1 MKVSI
6 IISTIFIL
14 ALTSCNSWLDVT
26 PQDTVDEDVLFSTG
40 DGYRNVLN
48 GVYKQMATPSM
59 YGKELSWGMLDVMGQ
74 LYHQRAFSSGVEYRA
89 VASYKYTD
97 ESVKPLIQDIWSLAY
112 NSIANCNSILAKIDG
127 TDSTLFRSGNNEK
140 MLIKG
145 EALALRAFLHFDMLR
160 LFAPAPDLQDQK
172 TYIPYFKTY
181 PSTFEPDRSIK
192 EVLEFVVN
200 DLEAARSLVAPH
212 DTTAWRIMLRNDY
225 RINYEET
232 NPSLNQDLFFKSR
245 GHRMNYLA
253 VCALLARVYNYMGDF
268 NDNYYQKAY
277 DMCDHLINFVI
288 DPKGYSDLKKLAFT
302 PYYNAEENRKL
313 YDGVIF
319 CLSNQKLIEDYATIT
334 SDGNYYFYLQPANTM
349 FDDNA
354 DIRQTEL
361 TRAKGSY
368 QVCTKNIPPD
378 GQSTLYSNCK
388 DMLPMIRLSELYYIQ
403 AEHLCRKGDISG
415 AINKMDIV
423 RDARNCQTGSSG
435 QMYQKIKDLVSFKT
449 EMVKEAARDFMQEG
463 QVFFYYKHLK
473 LFPKSDMTASDMVLP
488 KPDNELIH

>member
-97 ESVKPLIQDIWSLAY
+97 KSVKPLIQDIWSLAY

-225 RINYEET
+225 RINYEGT

-245 GHRMNYLA
+245 GYRMNYLA

-268 NDNYYQKAY
+268 NDNY
-277 DMCDHLINFVI
+277 
-288 DPKGYSDLKKLAFT
+288 
-302 PYYNAEENRKL
+302 
-313 YDGVIF
+313 
-319 CLSNQKLIEDYATIT
+319 
-334 SDGNYYFYLQPANTM
+334 
-349 FDDNA
+349 
-354 DIRQTEL
+354 
-361 TRAKGSY
+361 
-368 QVCTKNIPPD
+368 
-378 GQSTLYSNCK
+378 
-388 DMLPMIRLSELYYIQ
+388 
-403 AEHLCRKGDISG
+403 
-415 AINKMDIV
+415 
-423 RDARNCQTGSSG
+423 
-435 QMYQKIKDLVSFKT
+435 
-449 EMVKEAARDFMQEG
+449 
-463 QVFFYYKHLK
+463 
-473 LFPKSDMTASDMVLP
+473 
-488 KPDNELIH
+488 

>member
-97 ESVKPLIQDIWSLAY
+97 KSVKPLIQDIWSLAY

-145 EALALRAFLHFDMLR
+145 EALALRAFLHFDILR

-212 DTTAWRIMLRNDY
+212 DTIAWRIMLRNDY

-253 VCALLARVYNYMGDF
+253 VCALLARVYNYMGDL

-302 PYYNAEENRKL
+302 PYYNA
-313 YDGVIF
+313 
-319 CLSNQKLIEDYATIT
+319 
-334 SDGNYYFYLQPANTM
+334 
-349 FDDNA
+349 
-354 DIRQTEL
+354 
-361 TRAKGSY
+361 
-368 QVCTKNIPPD
+368 
-378 GQSTLYSNCK
+378 
-388 DMLPMIRLSELYYIQ
+388 
-403 AEHLCRKGDISG
+403 
-415 AINKMDIV
+415 
-423 RDARNCQTGSSG
+423 
-435 QMYQKIKDLVSFKT
+435 
-449 EMVKEAARDFMQEG
+449 
-463 QVFFYYKHLK
+463 
-473 LFPKSDMTASDMVLP
+473 
-488 KPDNELIH
+488 